1 MLVSLFNM
9 KFFSLYRIGE
19 GCFKS
24 DNISTIS
31 ILKDVLSKEATKRK
45 INLNISFGKTF
56 SILLSFASFYIL
68 INGICIDVL
77 LIRLLGCG
85 GFLFVCFLFIC
96 FLFSATRYKWR
107 ICEAYIKAHPP
118 QIRVSAAVGQE
129 GSFNRCF
136 ESKYLS
142 SHGRILTGIVLSDI
156 NLLWLKS
163 EACHTGMCVS
173 VPRTC
178 TSITRRQPSWSKFLL
193 VLCHYW
199 ITWDYWLMLRMPKSN
214 SIRQPALSSNV
225 LFAYCYFPVPSST
238 PCTNL

>member
-77 LIRLLGCG
+77 LIHLLGCG

-96 FLFSATRYKWR
+96 FLFSATRYK
-107 ICEAYIKAHPP
+107 
-118 QIRVSAAVGQE
+118 
-129 GSFNRCF
+129 
-136 ESKYLS
+136 
-142 SHGRILTGIVLSDI
+142 
-156 NLLWLKS
+156 
-163 EACHTGMCVS
+163 
-173 VPRTC
+173 
-178 TSITRRQPSWSKFLL
+178 
-193 VLCHYW
+193 
-199 ITWDYWLMLRMPKSN
+199 
-214 SIRQPALSSNV
+214 
-225 LFAYCYFPVPSST
+225 
-238 PCTNL
+238 